1 MEGGRKE
8 RGKQFHLVIT
18 LKLKCIT
25 KGFRVK
31 VWALTVSTI
40 GLATPKCQLKRQQQ
54 NKTEKGDLSLW
65 PHWKNSELEA
75 PTTWGLIANRV
86 PDA

>member
-1 MEGGRKE
+1 MGEGRKG

-18 LKLKCIT
+18 IKLKCIA

-31 VWALTVSTI
+31 VWALIVSTI
-40 GLATPKCQLKRQQQ
+40 SLATPKCQLKRQQQ

-65 PHWKNSELEA
+65 PHWKNSELGA
-75 PTTWGLIANRV
+75 PQVHI
-86 PDA
+86 